1 MAPRQNRNIV
11 EENEILQ
18 VSKYELENC
27 MVTILSPVAS
37 GWGRCCRKIC
47 REMTLNLSW
56 RTEQS
61 FAGSWTK
68 FSQTASRSF
77 ERRWHICLLEL
88 ETNLSEFEFVQS
100 QATTSWGSFQ
110 ALLFIGFPPLHCT
123 VLQGTPF
130 MLMEN
135 IQAFLAAAQRYGVPA
150 EELFQT
156 ADLFERRN
164 IPQVGI
170 HAPAGGDIFL
180 LPAGGGVPL
189 LPGPPDPA
197 APWVHRPQD
206 RYTLVLQKVPS
217 EGS

>member
-1 MAPRQNRNIV
+1 MTFIVRSFDLVSEEYVNCIDLRSRMAPRQSRNIV

-37 GWGRCCRKIC
+37 GWGRCCRKIS

-88 ETNLSEFEFVQS
+88 ETNLREFEFVQS
-100 QATTSWGSFQ
+100 QATPGVQIRWSNSWCCLHTSA
-110 ALLFIGFPPLHCT
+110 ALQLQLFASDLP
-123 VLQGTPF
+123 VNQSD
-130 MLMEN
+130 
-135 IQAFLAAAQRYGVPA
+135 Y
-150 EELFQT
+150 T
-156 ADLFERRN
+156 AD
-164 IPQVGI
+164 
-170 HAPAGGDIFL
+170 
-180 LPAGGGVPL
+180 
-189 LPGPPDPA
+189 
-197 APWVHRPQD
+197 
-206 RYTLVLQKVPS
+206 TLSSNQNRVDYRKWNFIVTFTLTHL
-217 EGS
+217 